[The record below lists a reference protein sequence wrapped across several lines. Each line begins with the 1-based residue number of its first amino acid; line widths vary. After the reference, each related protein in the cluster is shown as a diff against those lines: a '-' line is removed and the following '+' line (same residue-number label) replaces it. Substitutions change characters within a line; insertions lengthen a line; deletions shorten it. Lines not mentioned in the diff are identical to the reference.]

1 MPVHAAPGSGG
12 GLVVKP
18 WRAADADAD
27 AGGPID
33 GDGAPA
39 GLAGADSAPADVTT
53 PAMTSAAPARAVDTT
68 IAAR

>member
-18 WRAADADAD
+18 SGAADEAAGAEGPAEAD
-27 AGGPID
+27 GT
-33 GDGAPA
+33 A
-39 GLAGADSAPADVTT
+39 GLAAADSAPADVTT
-53 PAMTSAAPARAVDTT
+53 PAMTSAAPARAVDTM